1 MAAHAL
7 VEVHDG
13 GPMGKTTY
21 TVPDATVEMLRKID
35 GPVAIVAI
43 AGIYRSGKSFL
54 LNCLAQPDRED
65 ATPLFEVGPT
75 INACTRGLWIWPTAM
90 TVPQPDGTWLAK
102 EIPGP
107 ANITAWKFCF
117 RVYRVACV
125 MQEIMPEIVLQKYE
139 QLIETLAREWPECWH
154 LV

>member
-75 INACTRGLWIWPTAM
+75 INACTRGLWIWPTA
-90 TVPQPDGTWLAK
+90 TFDWFTT
-102 EIPGP
+102 
-107 ANITAWKFCF
+107 TASSSALRRSC
-117 RVYRVACV
+117 ASCS
-125 MQEIMPEIVLQKYE
+125 
-139 QLIETLAREWPECWH
+139 
-154 LV
+154 